1 MSATLGRSAFSC
13 SFYLAARIS
22 LLAQAAL
29 TILFIP
35 GYSLQATTSTIGR
48 LTFCSLLAIPAF
60 LPFLFPDI
68 YHRLNRIHEA
78 GSTKDAYAPA
88 LAAVLL
94 CASFLPGI
102 CNALITVV
110 AWPAIVL
117 VFPKNGQKGRQD
129 CPWPV
134 TALALVAISV
144 SPSPIRAAAPPV
156 LLLAGA
162 LTKKEANEHPET
174 ASSIQAPF
182 DQAPSAALSYAIFFI
197 VLLGITLAESQFTYG
212 PGPTNLIQA
221 NVSLILVAMGALPLA
236 LMLWRSTAC
245 SRVAAAL
252 ICLGIVASL
261 ARGYS
266 DQTFFEVSIS
276 LATTWAFLL
285 FKALL
290 VDASAIFERHCNEGK
305 RLFYALCALP
315 VFTSMSHM
323 LFATAFL
330 SGEEN
335 AGDQASL
342 LFGIMICVVLCIVA
356 LFLKLSTAK
365 IARQRSE
372 NLSDKPDGKDRV
384 LDTVAKIEAAAGNGM
399 LADRELE
406 VVSRLYCGTSLAD
419 IAKNLDVSK
428 STAATYAQRA
438 YVKLGAA
445 DKQEALSRIDALVSA
460 ESQGATATTGREEKV
475 ASAMTPHPQIRP
487 ALIDIMLAALAFQL
501 VGLVSSSPLGLGAGT
516 GNLGIQ
522 NGITPIALALCF
534 VLAMAAMGIFGLLKS
549 STPSAA
555 EMFCAALLPLAL
567 AYRSFAQSEATEAAW
582 LLRYLLS
589 IVAAAC
595 CLVCLMAIAQRSEA
609 PSRRGIIRLAVTALG
624 VLAVEQLSPLKSCLE
639 TAAFASVFL
648 VTCFCPLKTQPT
660 RWFYSTIPP
669 LETLVA
675 CSGIGLSIQI
685 VVCAAG
691 SLAQQNSLAGSLF
704 IGLGVFAILGGA
716 VALSSFAKAM
726 QEPIYP
732 PVTICAVAAFPGLLF
747 ASPCITVQPKAN
759 AAFMLICGIMLF
771 VACAQ
776 IIRRG
781 VGALVMRR
789 KLATSLNDSFLQEAL
804 LRYGLTGTEAHIA
817 ALAARGLT
825 AMTIAKKL
833 TVSQNTVRTHIR
845 HVYLKLD
852 VHSKVELTQK
862 AIDLYRREID
872 RI

>member
-1 MSATLGRSAFSC
+1 MSATLGRSAFSR

-35 GYSLQATTSTIGR
+35 SYSFQATTSTIGQ
-48 LTFCSLLAIPAF
+48 LTLCSLLAIPAF

-102 CNALITVV
+102 CNVLITVV

-134 TALALVAISV
+134 TVLALVAISV
-144 SPSPIRAAAPPV
+144 LPSPIRAAGPPV
-156 LLLAGA
+156 LLLAGT

-174 ASSIQAPF
+174 ASPIQTPF

-197 VLLGITLAESQFTYG
+197 VLQGITLAESQFMYG

-252 ICLGIVASL
+252 ICLGIIASL

-266 DQTFFEVSIS
+266 DQTFFKVSIL

-290 VDASAIFERHCNEGK
+290 VDASAVFGRHRNEGK

-315 VFTSMSHM
+315 IFTSMSHM
-323 LFATAFL
+323 LFATSFL
-330 SGEEN
+330 SGEEDG
-335 AGDQASL
+335 GDQASL

-372 NLSDKPDGKDRV
+372 CSPDNEDRV
-384 LDTVAKIEAAAGNGM
+384 LDAVAKIEAAAGNGM

-406 VVSRLYCGTSLAD
+406 VVSRLYCGMSLAD
-419 IAKNLDVSK
+419 IAKDLDVSK

-445 DKQEALSRIDALVSA
+445 DKQEALSRIEALVSA
-460 ESQGATATTGREEKV
+460 ESKGVTATSGREERAV
-475 ASAMTPHPQIRP
+475 ATMTPRSQIRL
-487 ALIDIMLAALAFQL
+487 ALLDIMLAALAFQL

-555 EMFCAALLPLAL
+555 EMFCAALLPLTL
-567 AYRSFAQSEATEAAW
+567 AYRSFVQSDATEAAW
-582 LLRYLLS
+582 LLRCLLS

-595 CLVCLMAIAQRSEA
+595 CLVCLMAIAQRCEA
-609 PSRRGIIRLAVTALG
+609 ASRRGIIRLVAVAAG
-624 VLAVEQLSPLKSCLE
+624 VLVIEQISLLKSCLE
-639 TAAFASVFL
+639 IAVFASVFL

-691 SLAQQNSLAGSLF
+691 SLAQQNSLAGPLF
-704 IGLGVFAILGGA
+704 TATGVFAILGGA

-726 QEPIYP
+726 QAPIYP
-732 PVTICAVAAFPGLLF
+732 PVTICAVTAFPGLLF

-789 KLATSLNDSFLQEAL
+789 KLATSLNDSFLQKAL

-817 ALAARGLT
+817 TLAARGLT
-825 AMTIAKKL
+825 AMTIAKEL